1 MTCNAAVAIT
11 KAAVTDERLRAL
23 LDEHLSEVIEIFR
36 TYLHKQYADRE
47 VSVELLEDQARVLMQ
62 VGRVAVALQG
72 GEITTRIR
80 GNGPNEVTL
89 AEMLNE
95 RASTLLKLI
104 ADQLFTNDIE
114 RILQSSAR
122 LTGKRAEEVEMEGV
136 KQRATI
142 FSAIYRNLKLRVFV
156 LSGGQVQV
164 FIDSGTFA
172 QAKEATLL
180 LMQQMNSAGAEL
192 QFKSQVEQHRFGS
205 AHAHI
210 TQTQKGVH

>member
-47 VSVELLEDQARVLMQ
+47 VSVELEEDQAKVLMQ

-104 ADQLFTNDIE
+104 ADQLFTQEVE
-114 RILQSSAR
+114 RILQTSAR
-122 LTGKRAEEVEMEGV
+122 LTGKSFKEVEMEGV

-142 FSAIYRNLKLRVFV
+142 FSVIYRNLKLRVFV
-156 LSGGQVQV
+156 LGGGQIQV
-164 FIDSGTFA
+164 FVDTGTFS
-172 QAKEATLL
+172 QAKDATLL
-180 LMQQMNSAGAEL
+180 LLQQVNSQGAGL
-192 QFKSQVEQHRFGS
+192 QLKSQVEQHRFGS
-205 AHAHI
+205 QHAHV
-210 TQTQKGVH
+210 TQTIEGRH

>member
-1 MTCNAAVAIT
+1 MTCNAAVAIM

-47 VSVELLEDQARVLMQ
+47 VSVKLNQARVLMQ

-192 QFKSQVEQHRFGS
+192 QFKSQVEQHRFGP
-205 AHAHI
+205 AHAHV